1 MPRRLRNFDQSF
13 LKTNWVNSLRG
24 SPALGFGMT
33 FFSGR
38 QLTRL
43 PTFTLTWPFL
53 HLFFLAAESAGTAPN
68 EASAAEGRAA
78 GAAATSAPTQ
88 ARTGETVEPH
98 DTSDAKR
105 SAPPAK
111 RGNP

>member
-1 MPRRLRNFDQSF
+1 M
-13 LKTNWVNSLRG
+13 NSLRG

-53 HLFFLAAESAGTAPN
+53 HFFFLAAESAGTTPN
-68 EASAAEGRAA
+68 DASAAEGAAA
-78 GAAATSAPTQ
+78 GAATTSAPTQ
-88 ARTGETVEPH
+88 ARKVRLW
-98 DTSDAKR
+98 SLM
-105 SAPPAK
+105 APATLSGP
-111 RGNP
+111 RHPRNGGIPELC